1 MFVTCSLTSF
11 GTAHVFAA
19 PAFASFNKGWYCN
32 GEPFLLHLF
41 NKLQLHV
48 NFLKAIACCYCL
60 TPLWPSRRIFWLCI
74 FLNITLSIYI
84 VPSQLR
90 AVHIYYPVVIH
101 TTTLKG
107 RLALLSSYCWE
118 GGGGL
123 SLSITVRIIIF
134 PYINRYLTVIFK
146 FPSHPIPVVGIL
158 ANHIIR
164 TNFGGGQGGG
174 GQGAIVHTIGSWK
187 IPQLKTEVWGVVFS
201 PPPPLTIGQVLSS
214 MDSATKKTSIFHKWV
229 FRNWFNK
236 SLLLNPTIVES
247 HCRLDGATGKRD
259 SLHTT
264 IKELVDRPAL
274 IIISHESCHQ
284 QENTNWRLLPGS
296 GELNA
301 SINLALEV
309 WLQKLKL
316 V

>member
-1 MFVTCSLTSF
+1 MTFQTDF
-11 GTAHVFAA
+11 
-19 PAFASFNKGWYCN
+19 
-32 GEPFLLHLF
+32 
-41 NKLQLHV
+41 
-48 NFLKAIACCYCL
+48 
-60 TPLWPSRRIFWLCI
+60 
-74 FLNITLSIYI
+74 
-84 VPSQLR
+84 
-90 AVHIYYPVVIH
+90 
-101 TTTLKG
+101 
-107 RLALLSSYCWE
+107 LALYILEYNTKHLYSAFTVESSSHILSCCHPYNNPERQISIIIFILLG